1 MRTRFV
7 AHFQPSYLSRSSSG
21 RFARAAAEPLPG
33 RGLEVGVSS
42 LARERLRPVRDA
54 ITGYLWRGG
63 EFSMKRW
70 AVVLWL
76 TALPIVAFLAQAN
89 YEALLDHPERVLVLL
104 AILVLLG
111 ALLIAG
117 LRLWKRD
124 GST

>member
-1 MRTRFV
+1 MK
-7 AHFQPSYLSRSSSG
+7 G
-21 RFARAAAEPLPG
+21 RA
-33 RGLEVGVSS
+33 
-42 LARERLRPVRDA
+42 
-54 ITGYLWRGG
+54 
-63 EFSMKRW
+63 M
-70 AVVLWL
+70 VLWL

-89 YEALLDHPERVLVLL
+89 YGALLDHPERVLILL